1 LILLIG
7 HSIIW
12 MEIQMKIKEHSDIF
26 DIRRAQLT
34 SATYNVVSKKGYY
47 NFTIKDIAQEAGM
60 STGLIHYYFKNKQDL
75 LLNLLR
81 EINRNIR
88 ASLQQDLEHL
98 SDPVDRLAA
107 FIERAC
113 NLVMQEKN
121 YFYVLL
127 DFWTQLNHNER
138 MRTAIQKLY
147 TSYRDVCSEILNE
160 GIEQGKFNNID
171 VRYTATMI
179 VSMVQGLIIQ
189 YVIDPDAFDYAHYA
203 HKIKNQIIETIL
215 NKGGQ

>member
-1 LILLIG
+1 
-7 HSIIW
+7 
-12 MEIQMKIKEHSDIF
+12 MEIQMKIKERSDIF

-98 SDPVDRLAA
+98 SDPIDRLAA

-147 TSYRDVCSEILNE
+147 KSYRDVCSEILNE

-203 HKIKNQIIETIL
+203 HKIKNQIIENIL

>member
-1 LILLIG
+1 MILLIG

-12 MEIQMKIKEHSDIF
+12 MEIQMKIKERSDIF

-98 SDPVDRLAA
+98 SDPIDRLAA

-160 GIEQGKFNNID
+160 GIELGKFNNID

>member
-1 LILLIG
+1 
-7 HSIIW
+7 
-12 MEIQMKIKEHSDIF
+12 MEIQMKIKERSDIF

-88 ASLQQDLEHL
+88 TSLQHDLEHL

-171 VRYTATMI
+171 IRYTATMI

>member
-1 LILLIG
+1 
-7 HSIIW
+7 
-12 MEIQMKIKEHSDIF
+12 MKVKERSDIF

-34 SATYNVVSKKGYY
+34 SATYSVVSKKGYY

-81 EINRNIR
+81 QINRNIR
-88 ASLQQDLEHL
+88 ASLQQDLINL
-98 SDPVDRLAA
+98 SDPVDRLGA

-113 NLVMQEKN
+113 NLVIQEKN

-147 TSYRDVCSEILNE
+147 DSYRDVCSDILNQ
-160 GIEQGKFNNID
+160 GIEQGKFTNID
-171 VRYTATMI
+171 VRYTAIMI
-179 VSMVQGLIIQ
+179 VSLVQGLIIQ

-203 HKIKNQIIETIL
+203 HKIKTQIIETIL
-215 NKGGQ
+215 NKGGK

>member
-1 LILLIG
+1 
-7 HSIIW
+7 
-12 MEIQMKIKEHSDIF
+12 MKIKERSDIF

-60 STGLIHYYFKNKQDL
+60 STGLIHYYFKNKQNL

-81 EINRNIR
+81 EINRNIHI
-88 ASLQQDLEHL
+88 SLQQDLLQL
-98 SDPVDRLAA
+98 SDPVDKLSA

-147 TSYRDVCSEILNE
+147 KSYRDVCSEILNE
-160 GIEQGKFNNID
+160 GIAQGKFHNID
-171 VRYTATMI
+171 VNYTATMI

-189 YVIDPDAFDYAHYA
+189 YVIDPNAFDYVHYA
-203 HKIKNQIIETIL
+203 QKIKSQIIETIL
-215 NKGGQ
+215 KKGGR

>member
-1 LILLIG
+1 
-7 HSIIW
+7 
-12 MEIQMKIKEHSDIF
+12 MEIQMKIKERSDIF

-88 ASLQQDLEHL
+88 TSLQQDLEHL

-171 VRYTATMI
+171 IRYTATMI

>member
-1 LILLIG
+1 
-7 HSIIW
+7 
-12 MEIQMKIKEHSDIF
+12 MKVKERSDIF

-34 SATYNVVSKKGYY
+34 SATYRVVSKKGYY
-47 NFTIKDIAQEAGM
+47 NFTIKDIAHEAGM
-60 STGLIHYYFKNKQDL
+60 STGLIHYYFKSKQDL

-88 ASLQQDLEHL
+88 SALQQDLSHL

-113 NLVMQEKN
+113 NLVIQEKN

-147 TSYRDVCSEILNE
+147 TSYRDVCLDILHE
-160 GIEQGKFNNID
+160 GIQQGKFNHID

-189 YVIDPDAFDYAHYA
+189 YVIDPDAFNYAHYA
-203 HKIKNQIIETIL
+203 HKIKDQIIETIL

>member
-1 LILLIG
+1 
-7 HSIIW
+7 
-12 MEIQMKIKEHSDIF
+12 MKLKERSDIF
-26 DIRRAQLT
+26 DIRRTQLT
-34 SATYNVVSKKGYY
+34 AATYNVVSKKGYY

-88 ASLQQDLEHL
+88 VSLQKDLEK
-98 SDPVDRLAA
+98 STNPVDRLNA

-113 NLVMQEKN
+113 NLVIQEKN

-138 MRTAIQKLY
+138 MRSAIQKLY
-147 TSYRDVCSEILNE
+147 TSYRDVCSEILHE
-160 GIEQGKFNNID
+160 GIAQGAFNNID
-171 VRYTATMI
+171 VQYTATMI
-179 VSMVQGLIIQ
+179 VAMVQGLIIQ
-189 YVIDPDAFDYAHYA
+189 YVIDPEAFDYAHYA
-203 HKIKNQIIETIL
+203 DKIKHQIIETIL
-215 NKGGQ
+215 KKEVNNGI